1 MDKNKI
7 TKPIILDETAKRQAV
22 ALETLA
28 EKVGFL
34 KGDKGDKGDTPIKG
48 QDYYTEVDKAEI
60 KDDVKTAVL
69 VGKTNL
75 Y

>member
-48 QDYYTEVDKAEI
+48 QDYYTEVDKA
-60 KDDVKTAVL
+60 
-69 VGKTNL
+69 
-75 Y
+75 